1 MARITATDVQPFYA
15 AAQRF
20 IDAAL
25 RKDDSLFTPGT
36 PIWSLTNVDDLYRR
50 FIEQPDL
57 GGDSFEAK
65 FQRQLASAS
74 PAIYQLAGELIYVH
88 LLIAAGTIGYAA
100 KRGLIA
106 RVLGWS
112 PAPVDIPADLD
123 QALRQGLARV
133 GTAFLTYRPYQLGFL
148 LEFVRH
154 WKRMPEAE
162 RTAAL
167 AEPWAFKQA
176 LFGLPI
182 HHAYAQ
188 REALLHIVHP
198 DTFEPIVSREHKQRY
213 ARLWASY
220 VTDPSE
226 DVDRRLLSIRQNY
239 EQRHGTRLDFYGPS
253 GPNPGPGAGE
263 SSPLPRT
270 LGSRLRPYVE
280 LITHLPALSYNPE
293 DISTKLG
300 QIHPPIA
307 PELTYQPNAEALARD
322 LMHLRLLKVTEGG
335 FYRRWPHLDDA
346 TVDHILRYAALAL
359 LVPKGDGS
367 YDLPALRAPFDGQP
381 HPVEEWPYGTALLAW
396 YGEAGLAT
404 QNDDGTW
411 QSAPDA
417 LEPITAQTSS
427 AKALNTF
434 LEHVHHVRERRS
446 DLPAIADEPLPLL
459 DPTTLD
465 ARIAEIQ
472 RELLVDRM
480 TILRIYRALIA
491 GQHVILSGPPGTGKT
506 HLATLLPRVLWR
518 DAEATR
524 VLDMP
529 TDLSLPPTE
538 PPTERLLE
546 RQGYDVSVAT
556 ATEDWGV
563 RQVIGGIVPQLLRN
577 GEQRTL
583 VYRVRHGCLTQTVL
597 ANYAGHNG
605 EDIPSPAALVRQE
618 VRDEAGRRHRGRWLV
633 IDEFTRAPIDA
644 AFGSLLTTLGGQR
657 APLMVPTD
665 DGREAPLPLPRD
677 FRIIGTLNSFDR
689 HFLNQISEAMKRRFT
704 FIDILPPARALQ
716 DHELAIAVYR
726 ALARLGA
733 QGVLDIDAGVESGS
747 LVWEDV
753 VRVTPTDDANAQ
765 LHMRYQVAYDDQD
778 ANAAVAGFWRIFRAI
793 RVYRQL
799 GTAQAETVLATLF
812 SGHSVGLTWADAL
825 DSALADVLADQ
836 LQVLARD
843 EQEVLLAYLA
853 HADDAAALVTQ
864 VRAILADTSDMRQ
877 SAHLNALQLGGAIS
891 GGASVAERRAAL
903 DLAGAFDLGTALPIA
918 SDGLFGQRLQAYID
932 ERGL

>member
-1 MARITATDVQPFYA
+1 MARITATNVQPFYA

-20 IDAAL
+20 VDAAL
-25 RKDDSLFTPGT
+25 RTDDSLFTPGT
-36 PIWSLTNVDDLYRR
+36 AIWSIANIDDLYRR

-65 FQRQLASAS
+65 FQRQLAGAP

-88 LLIAAGTIGYAA
+88 LLIAAGNIGYQA
-100 KRGLIA
+100 KRALITM
-106 RVLGWS
+106 VLNWS
-112 PAPVDIPADLD
+112 PTPITMPAELD

-133 GTAFLTYRPYQLGFL
+133 GVAYLTYRPYQLGFL

-162 RTAAL
+162 RSAAL
-167 AEPWAFKQA
+167 SDPWAFKQA
-176 LFGLPI
+176 LFNLPI

-198 DTFEPIVSREHKQRY
+198 DTFEAIVSREHKQQFAKKWAEY
-213 ARLWASY
+213 AA
-220 VTDPSE
+220 TPSD
-226 DVDRRLLSIRQNY
+226 DVDRMLLAIRQGY
-239 EQRHGTRLDFYGPS
+239 QQRHNAPIDFYGRSQQSS
-253 GPNPGPGAGE
+253 GGGGGE
-263 SSPLPRT
+263 SSPLPRS

-293 DISTKLG
+293 DIVTKLG
-300 QIHPPIA
+300 TIHPPIA
-307 PELTYQPNAEALARD
+307 PEITYQPNTEVLVRD

-346 TVDHILRYAALAL
+346 TVDHILRYAALTL
-359 LVPKGDGS
+359 LVPKGDGG

-381 HPVEEWPYGTALLAW
+381 HPADEWPYGTALLAW
-396 YGEAGLAT
+396 YREAGLA
-404 QNDDGTW
+404 QLNDDGTW

-417 LEPITAQTSS
+417 LAPLTAQTSS
-427 AKALNTF
+427 ATALNSF
-434 LEHVHHVRERRS
+434 LEHLRGVRERRS
-446 DLPAIADEPLPLL
+446 DLPTIADEPLPLL
-459 DPTTLD
+459 DPTSLE
-465 ARIAEIQ
+465 ARISEIQ
-472 RELLVDRM
+472 RELLIDRM

-524 VLDMP
+524 VLDMQ
-529 TDLSLPPTE
+529 TDPNLPPTE
-538 PPTERLLE
+538 PPTERLLQ
-546 RQGYDVSVAT
+546 RQGYDVAVAT

-605 EDIPSPAALVRQE
+605 EDIPPPAALVRQE

-665 DGREAPLPLPRD
+665 DGREAPVPLPRD

-704 FIDILPPARALQ
+704 FIDILPPARDLQ
-716 DHELAIAVYR
+716 EHELAIAVYR

-733 QGVLDIDAGVESGS
+733 QGMLDIESGVEPGS

-753 VRVTPTDDANAQ
+753 VRVTPTDDAIAQ
-765 LHMRYQVAYDDQD
+765 LHVRYQVSYDDQE
-778 ANAAVAGFWRIFRAI
+778 ANAVVAAFWRIFRAI
-793 RVYRQL
+793 RLYRQL

-812 SGHSVGLTWADAL
+812 SGHSVGMVWVDAL

-843 EQEVLLAYLA
+843 EQDVLLAYLA
-853 HADDAAALVTQ
+853 HADDAAAFVTQ
-864 VRAILADTSDMRQ
+864 VRAILGDTSDTRQ
-877 SAHLNALQLGGAIS
+877 SAHLNALQLGGATFV
-891 GGASVAERRAAL
+891 GVSVAERRAAL
-903 DLAGAFDLGTALPIA
+903 DLAGAFDLGMALPIGRA
-918 SDGLFGQRLQAYID
+918 GLFGRRLQSYVD

>member
-1 MARITATDVQPFYA
+1 MARVSGPVGEQFYA
-15 AAQRF
+15 AAQCF
-20 IDAAL
+20 VDAAL
-25 RKDDSLFTPGT
+25 RADDSMFTPGR
-36 PIWSLTNVDDLYRR
+36 PIWSLANTDDLYRR

-65 FQRQLASAS
+65 FRRQLAGAA

-106 RVLGWS
+106 RVLSWS
-112 PAPVDIPADLD
+112 PEPADIPADLD

-133 GTAFLTYRPYQLGFL
+133 GAAFLTYRPYQLGFL

-162 RTAAL
+162 RAAAL
-167 AEPWAFKQA
+167 ADPWAFKQA
-176 LFGLPI
+176 LFSLPI
-182 HHAYAQ
+182 HHAFAQ
-188 REALLHIVHP
+188 REALLHVVHP
-198 DTFEPIVSREHKQRY
+198 NTFEPIVSREHKQRFAREWAEY
-213 ARLWASY
+213 AATAS
-220 VTDPSE
+220 D
-226 DVDRRLLSIRQNY
+226 DVDRMLLAIRQGY
-239 EQRHGTRLDFYGPS
+239 QQRHNVPIDFYGR
-253 GPNPGPGAGE
+253 GPRRDAGGGTE
-263 SSPLPRT
+263 TSPLPRS
-270 LGSRLRPYVE
+270 LGPRLRPYVE

-293 DISTKLG
+293 DIVTKLG

-307 PELTYQPNAEALARD
+307 PELTYQPNTEALVRD
-322 LMHLRLLKVTEGG
+322 LIHLRLLKVTEGG

-346 TVDHILRYAALAL
+346 TVDHILRYAALTL
-359 LVPKGDGS
+359 LVPKDDGS

-381 HPVEEWPYGTALLAW
+381 HPPDDWPYGTALLAW
-396 YGEAGLAT
+396 YEEVGLVRR
-404 QNDDGTW
+404 NDDGTW
-411 QSAPDA
+411 KSQPDA
-417 LEPITAQTSS
+417 LEPLKAETHS
-427 AKALNTF
+427 ADALNTF
-434 LEHVHHVRERRS
+434 QGHLKRVRARRN
-446 DLPAIADEPLPLL
+446 DLPALADEPLPLL
-459 DPTTLD
+459 DPTTLET
-465 ARIAEIQ
+465 RIAEIQ

-529 TDLSLPPTE
+529 VDPSLPPTAE
-538 PPTERLLE
+538 PTERLLE
-546 RQGYDVSVAT
+546 RQGYDVTVAT

-563 RQVIGGIVPQLLRN
+563 RQVIGGIVPQLVRN

-597 ANYAGHNG
+597 ANYAGHYG
-605 EDIPSPAALVRQE
+605 EEIPPPAALVRQE
-618 VRDEAGRRHRGRWLV
+618 VRDAAGRRYRGRWLV

-657 APLMVPTD
+657 SPLIVPTD
-665 DGREAPLPLPRD
+665 DGREAPLQLPRD

-704 FIDILPPARALQ
+704 FIDILPPTRELHEYEIGVAVHRALT
-716 DHELAIAVYR
+716 
-726 ALARLGA
+726 RLGG
-733 QGVLDIDAGVESGS
+733 QETLDIDPGEVPDS

-753 VRVTPTDDANAQ
+753 MRVFPTDAGNAQ
-765 LHMRYQVAYDDQD
+765 FHLRYRISYDDEE
-778 ANAAVAGFWRIFRAI
+778 AGATVADFWRIFRAI

-825 DSALADVLADQ
+825 DSALGDVLADQ
-836 LQVLARD
+836 LQVLSRD
-843 EQEVLLAYLA
+843 EQAVLLAYLA
-853 HADDAAALVTQ
+853 HAGDSTAFVKRVLEV
-864 VRAILADTSDMRQ
+864 LADNSDTRQ
-877 SAHLNALQLGGAIS
+877 SAHLNTLQLAGATAK
-891 GGASVAERRAAL
+891 GVSVTERRASL
-903 DLAGAFDLGTALPIA
+903 DLSGAFVLGAALIIPP
-918 SDGLFGQRLQAYID
+918 DGLFGRRLQAYVD